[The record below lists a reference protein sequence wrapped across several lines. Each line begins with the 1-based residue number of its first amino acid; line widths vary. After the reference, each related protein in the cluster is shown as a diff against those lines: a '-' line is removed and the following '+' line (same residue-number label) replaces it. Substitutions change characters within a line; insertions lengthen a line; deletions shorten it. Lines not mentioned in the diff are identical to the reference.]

1 METLVKDSEFHV
13 VDENALVGSQVT
25 LLTGGLAELDQL
37 LILEERMR
45 RTVAGRTSEREAFT
59 G

>member
-1 METLVKDSEFHV
+1 MKNFVKGLEFNV
-13 VDENALVGSQVT
+13 VNENALVGSPVT
-25 LLTGGLAELDQL
+25 LLIVGLAELDQL

-45 RTVAGRTSEREAFT
+45 GWWAGRPSEREAFT